1 MAEATSSLYE
11 TRAPPRKG
19 LLALFPRNL
28 RIAYESDGA
37 KMGTALLLRLE
48 LHMASP
54 AVLIV
59 VDVQNG
65 FLDPYWGP
73 SNNPACEDNVRALLA
88 HWRANDWP
96 IVLVQHDS
104 TSPTSPLR
112 PGQPG
117 HDLQPGVDGEAALR
131 IHKTV
136 NSAFYGT
143 PNLEEWLTANKYTE
157 LVVCGIMTNFCC
169 ETTARMGG
177 NLGYS
182 VTFALDATRTFDH
195 EAIDGSIIPAETI
208 YNVTAA
214 NLNGEFAT
222 VLSTEQVIARA

>member
-1 MAEATSSLYE
+1 MT
-11 TRAPPRKG
+11 K
-19 LLALFPRNL
+19 
-28 RIAYESDGA
+28 
-37 KMGTALLLRLE
+37 
-48 LHMASP
+48 P

-73 SNNPACEDNVRALLA
+73 SNNPGCEDNVRALLS
-88 HWRANDWP
+88 HWRENDWP
-96 IVLVQHDS
+96 VVLVQHG
-104 TSPTSPLR
+104 SPSPRSPLH

-117 HDLQPGVDGEAALR
+117 HDLQPGIDGTADLR

-143 PNLEEWLTANKYTE
+143 PDLKAWLELNNYTE

-177 NLGYS
+177 NMGYD
-182 VTFALDATRTFDH
+182 VKFALDATRTFDH
-195 EAIDGSIIPAETI
+195 KALDGSMIPAETM
-208 YNVTAA
+208 YQVTAA
-214 NLNGEFAT
+214 NLNDEFAT
-222 VLSTEQVIARA
+222 VVNTAQLLNA

>member
-1 MAEATSSLYE
+1 MTTPA
-11 TRAPPRKG
+11 
-19 LLALFPRNL
+19 AL
-28 RIAYESDGA
+28 
-37 KMGTALLLRLE
+37 
-48 LHMASP
+48 
-54 AVLIV
+54 VV

-73 SNNPACEDNVRALLA
+73 SNNPGCEDNVRALLQ
-88 HWRANDWP
+88 HWRSNNWP
-96 IVLVQHDS
+96 VVLVQHGS
-104 TSPTSPLR
+104 ASPSSPLH

-117 HDLQPGVDGEAALR
+117 HDLQPGIDGPANLR
-131 IHKTV
+131 ITKTV
-136 NSAFYGT
+136 NSAFLGT
-143 PNLEEWLTANKYTE
+143 PNLDEWLKANDYTR

-177 NLGYS
+177 NMGYE

-195 EAIDGSIIPAETI
+195 EAIDGSIIPAETM

-222 VLSTEQVIARA
+222 VLSTEQVLATA